1 MLLLGQERSTE
12 NAALAVESRC
22 DPIVLVATKANSS
35 RVSGSYNRH
44 AGGGP
49 CCYLPILKYTVFEAV
64 AVDFPNEAP
73 TCDRM
78 WQSIGPSSRDWLLAE
93 GIRPVKTGLP

>member
-44 AGGGP
+44 AGAARAVTERLSGGRAEN
-49 CCYLPILKYTVFEAV
+49 CILKAQIKRRLLLSQEEKATLGTVK
-64 AVDFPNEAP
+64 
-73 TCDRM
+73 
-78 WQSIGPSSRDWLLAE
+78 Q
-93 GIRPVKTGLP
+93 